1 MPDRPLSGRRAQAA
15 ANDETI
21 LRAAREVFVA
31 DPNAPVAA
39 VAERAGVGISALYRR
54 YPSKDALIGTLCA
67 LGQDVYLEEVERA
80 LAQDG
85 DAWTVWADWLRR
97 LVRADTHAL
106 VVRLAGTFTPTPAH
120 LERAERM
127 LTLGTRLFERT
138 RDTGALRPGLTFVDI
153 GFLLEMVA
161 SLQLGDERRT
171 VEAPHALPRRAPR
184 GHVGDER
191 AGAAGYAADLGGA
204 DGTLV
209 VPSPDTKPVPAGRV
223 SGPRRTTG
231 CRSGRG
237 AGLPRRVVPSQPGAH
252 EPTPDGHRG
261 SAPRA
266 TVLDHDRDGDARLT
280 RGREAHEP
288 AVGAL
293 AGRQLRGAAL
303 ARRADARHLGTT
315 RVGPRELA
323 FHRPDHR
330 VPDGRGHPRRHHPP
344 ECLRSRADPPAVL
357 RHQTIHEAGRHEH
370 AVVGD
375 GRRDERH
382 VQGRHEH
389 LSLPEGG
396 AREPPRR
403 TRSRPTGPR
412 RR

>member
-171 VEAPHALPRRAPR
+171 VELRMRYLDVLLAGMSATSGPVLP
-184 GHVGDER
+184 
-191 AGAAGYAADLGGA
+191 
-204 DGTLV
+204 GT
-209 VPSPDTKPVPAGRV
+209 PPTWEEQTARWSSPPPDTKPVPAGRV

-231 CRSGRG
+231 R
-237 AGLPRRVVPSQPGAH
+237 
-252 EPTPDGHRG
+252 
-261 SAPRA
+261 
-266 TVLDHDRDGDARLT
+266 
-280 RGREAHEP
+280 
-288 AVGAL
+288 
-293 AGRQLRGAAL
+293 
-303 ARRADARHLGTT
+303 
-315 RVGPRELA
+315 
-323 FHRPDHR
+323 
-330 VPDGRGHPRRHHPP
+330 
-344 ECLRSRADPPAVL
+344 
-357 RHQTIHEAGRHEH
+357 
-370 AVVGD
+370 
-375 GRRDERH
+375 
-382 VQGRHEH
+382 
-389 LSLPEGG
+389 
-396 AREPPRR
+396 
-403 TRSRPTGPR
+403 
-412 RR
+412 